1 VIASLV
7 NLTDYPLDQ
16 PDSGQY
22 RSLVDSLGRQLAETG
37 LINIPNFL
45 TLNAIEKFN
54 NEINERM
61 PQAFYSEHGPS
72 SYFDAYP
79 GELPYDI
86 LNSTSYCMG
95 RDKLLNTEMDTLYHW
110 EPIRRF
116 IAGITG
122 NERVYL
128 HEDPSNALIVQ
139 MYKAGCEIGWHFD
152 GALFASIINLSR
164 PTAGGVFECVPDLRS
179 EEDPGYGEVREVLEG
194 RSTRVQKY
202 YMEAGSLTLML
213 GRYTFHRVTS
223 IEQEKPRISLVLTYE
238 LRPGV
243 HLDGAARKRIFGP
256 SAPREPVL

>member
-1 VIASLV
+1 MIASLV
-7 NLTDYPLDQ
+7 NLSDYPLDK
-16 PDSGQY
+16 PDGARF
-22 RSLVDSLGRQLAETG
+22 RSLVETLGRQLAETG

-45 TLNAIEKFN
+45 TPNGIEKFN

-95 RDKLLNTEMDTLYHW
+95 RDKLLNTDMDTLYHW
-110 EPIRRF
+110 QPMRRF

-152 GALFASIINLSR
+152 GALFASIINLSQ

-179 EEDPGYGEVREVLEG
+179 EEDPGYGEVREVLED
-194 RSTRVQKY
+194 RSTRVQKH

-213 GRYTFHRVTS
+213 GRYTFHRVTR

-256 SAPREPVL
+256 SAPSEPVL